1 MNMMQDIAQIVVEK
15 SEGMP
20 YDEFAEYVM
29 GALSI
34 DLGFDEAF
42 YAKAGDKA
50 VAEKLLENML
60 ETYRRRMDTIVQR
73 TLPVIK
79 DICEKNAA
87 MPDDAV
93 LRIPVSDGRKVYPV
107 MLNIKKTLDSE
118 GRELARAISKSITL
132 YRIDDCWKEHLR
144 EMDDLKQSVQ
154 NATYEQ
160 KDPLLVYKFESFNL
174 FSQMLEDLNKDVVS
188 FLLRAFIP
196 LRDASQPT
204 QAPAQP
210 RKPDMS
216 QMNTSRSDMVTNSGE
231 PRSKMPVHVDKQ
243 VGRNDPCPCG
253 SGKKFKNCHGKNQ

>member
-1 MNMMQDIAQIVVEK
+1 MRFPGERVEIDVMNMMQDIAQIVVEK

-93 LRIPVSDGRKVYPV
+93 L
-107 MLNIKKTLDSE
+107 DSCFRRQE
-118 GRELARAISKSITL
+118 GISG
-132 YRIDDCWKEHLR
+132 
-144 EMDDLKQSVQ
+144 
-154 NATYEQ
+154 NAQ
-160 KDPLLVYKFESFNL
+160 YK
-174 FSQMLEDLNKDVVS
+174 EDLG
-188 FLLRAFIP
+188 F
-196 LRDASQPT
+196 
-204 QAPAQP
+204 
-210 RKPDMS
+210 
-216 QMNTSRSDMVTNSGE
+216 
-231 PRSKMPVHVDKQ
+231 
-243 VGRNDPCPCG
+243 
-253 SGKKFKNCHGKNQ
+253 